1 MFSGFTYYI
10 KAGNGFKVLNIL
22 LALDKVEVEIKLV
35 KGRKMKFGMVF
46 HKMASIKTVK
56 EDGFAL

>member
-1 MFSGFTYYI
+1 MFSRFTYYI
-10 KAGNGFKVLNIL
+10 KAIDVFNIL

-35 KGRKMKFGMVF
+35 KGRKMKFRMVF

-56 EDGFAL
+56 EHGFAL